1 MNNRKRRISSINKLP
16 LKLVQ
21 WAFDRVVEER
31 RDQNDIVKELNRRLK
46 ALKLEP
52 VSASAFCR
60 WVERIRDGEIAR
72 PRIIDGD
79 KPADDLLEGLDLSIE
94 THAAFKV
101 FLNLFARDVRSST
114 NKDAA

>member
-1 MNNRKRRISSINKLP
+1 MSNRKRRISSINKLP
-16 LKLVQ
+16 LAQVQ

-31 RDQNDIVKELNRRLK
+31 LDQSEIVAELNARLK
-46 ALKLEP
+46 ALKLKP

-79 KPADDLLEGLDLSIE
+79 RRGDDLLEGLDLTPE

-101 FLNLFARDVRSST
+101 FLNLFARDVRSS
-114 NKDAA
+114 KEGAA